1 MFNER
6 AKEEEMKNLHKN
18 AVFLLNDFYHG
29 EDNLEKQCNYYFN
42 NDLVFS

>member
-6 AKEEEMKNLHKN
+6 AKVEEMRNLHKN

-29 EDNLEKQCNYYFN
+29 EDDLESQCTFDILKKYY
-42 NDLVFS
+42 